1 MKVPKHFASD
11 NFAGVH
17 PDILKAIVSANS
29 GHCKAYGADKYTD
42 VAIKKFYDHFGD
54 RIDVYFV
61 FGGTAA
67 NVLGLKM
74 ITESYHGIICAESAH
89 INVDECG
96 APEKFTGC
104 KLFSLPSPEGK
115 ITVDQVSQYLPACG
129 VEHHNQPKVI
139 SITQATELGTVY
151 TPEEIETLAGYAHQ
165 HDMLLHVDG
174 ARLANAAAAL
184 DVHLSDISTDVGVD
198 VLSFGGAKN
207 GLMVGEAVIF
217 FKRSLSK
224 NFKYLRK
231 QGMQLFAK
239 MRFISAQF
247 DAYLSND
254 LWLKNARHAN
264 EMAQLLASELEK
276 IPELTITQ
284 KVQAN
289 AVFAIFP
296 KTIIPVV
303 QEKCYFYV
311 WNERTSEVR
320 LMTSFDT
327 TKKEIKNL
335 VTAIKDALKH
345 HPA

>member
-17 PDILKAIVSANS
+17 PDILKAIASANS
-29 GHCKAYGADKYTD
+29 GHYKAYGADKYTD
-42 VAIKKFYDHFGD
+42 AAIKKFHDHFGD

-74 ITESYHGIICAESAH
+74 ITESYHGIVCAESAH

-104 KLFSLPSPEGK
+104 KLLTVPSPDGK
-115 ITVDQVSQYLPACG
+115 ITVEQVSHFLSAFG

-139 SITQATELGTVY
+139 SITQTTEMGTVY
-151 TPEEIETLAGYAHQ
+151 TPEEIETLAAYAHQ

-174 ARLANAAAAL
+174 ARLANAAASL
-184 DVHLSDISTDVGVD
+184 DLHLSDLTTDVGVD
-198 VLSFGGAKN
+198 VLSFGGTKN
-207 GLMVGEAVIF
+207 GLMFGEAVIF

-231 QGMQLFAK
+231 QGMQLLSK

-264 EMAQLLASELEK
+264 AMAQLLASELEK
-276 IPELTITQ
+276 IPTISITQ

-296 KTIIPVV
+296 KEIIPTV
-303 QEKCYFYV
+303 QEKYYFYV
-311 WNERTSEVR
+311 WNEHSSEVR

-327 TKKEIKNL
+327 TKKEVKGF
-335 VTAIKDALKH
+335 VEAIKDTLKQK
-345 HPA
+345 